1 MPAEVYVDPER
12 SVIFTPY
19 VIYTICS
26 RSKFAQEDFILVCKM
41 FMFIMTRRKLM
52 YNTLDRGTFHRQGRI
67 LLNDTFS
74 ICKIV
79 ELIKLK
85 VFSNMC
91 H

>member
-1 MPAEVYVDPER
+1 MEIQKEVLFLLPMLF
-12 SVIFTPY
+12 IL
-19 VIYTICS
+19 
-26 RSKFAQEDFILVCKM
+26 FAQEEEDFTLVCKM
-41 FMFIMTRRKLM
+41 FMFIMTRGKFM
-52 YNTLDRGTFHRQGRI
+52 YNTLDCGTFHRQGRI

-74 ICKIV
+74 ICKLV